1 MQLQGKYPRIVPKTA
16 SFTLDPTTTRCGTIF
31 TNRGAG
37 GAVTMTLPQLTNAQ
51 AGSTWDGW
59 WVEFQ
64 AEVDQNIAVAC
75 TAGKA
80 VTDGNAA
87 ATSLTASTAS
97 HKIGAVIRAVWS
109 AALQKWFVRGTNVG
123 VTYTVA

>member
-31 TNRGAG
+31 SNRGAA
-37 GAVTMTLPQLTNAQ
+37 GAVTMTLPQLTNSQ
-51 AGSTWDGW
+51 AGSTWDGF

-64 AEVDQNIAVAC
+64 SEVDQNIAVAC

-80 VTDGNAA
+80 VVDGNAA
-87 ATSLTASTAS
+87 ATSLTASTAA
-97 HKIGAVIRAVWS
+97 HKIGACIRAVWS
-109 AALQKWFVRGTNVG
+109 AALQKWFVRGVNVG

>member
-31 TNRGAG
+31 SNRGAG
-37 GAVTMTLPQLTNAQ
+37 GAVTMTLPQLTNSQ
-51 AGSTWDGW
+51 AGSTWDGY
-59 WVEFQ
+59 WVELQ
-64 AEVDQNIAVAC
+64 AEVDQNVAVAC

-80 VTDGNAA
+80 VVDGNAA
-87 ATSLTASTAS
+87 ATSLTASTAN
-97 HKIGAVIRAVWS
+97 HKIGACIRAVWS